1 MTKIFHKK
9 EKLIAAAS
17 NLIYE
22 NGFGNTSLAD
32 IAKEADVPLGNV
44 YYYFKSKES
53 LARAVIHMRK
63 AFYEE
68 QLARMNNLESPVQ
81 RLLVFLDF
89 VEENSDALVKYG
101 CPIGSL
107 CQELDKTGESFAED
121 INALV
126 RANLEWVR
134 QQFSALNLDNARS
147 LAIEFLSNIQGAT
160 LIANSLNDK
169 SIILDRLAGI
179 RKQLTEYSVKERAL

>member
-1 MTKIFHKK
+1 MTKISHKK
-9 EKLIAAAS
+9 EKLIEAAT

-22 NGFGNTSLAD
+22 NGFSNTSLAD
-32 IAKEADVPLGNV
+32 IANEAGVPLGNV

-53 LARAVIHMRK
+53 LARAVIDMRK

-68 QLARMNNLESPVQ
+68 QLEAMNNLENPVQ
-81 RLLVFLDF
+81 RLLLFLDF
-89 VEENSDALVKYG
+89 VEGNSDALVKYG

-126 RANLEWVR
+126 RTNLEWVT
-134 QQFSALNLDNARS
+134 QQFTELNLDNARS
-147 LAIEFLSNIQGAT
+147 LAIEFVSNIQGAT

-179 RKQLTEYSVKERAL
+179 RKQLEEHSAKERAS